1 MLLIQAFSEEILAHI
16 RFLDRKSDMVFD
28 KGLQDSNCPLLSE
41 ASTNSINDR
50 SSEML
55 DRHTLLGEEQTFS
68 GLLGTIVRLR
78 EAMNTELYSRV
89 TTQGDFQPLKHSLKE
104 SKAVFSSSVSWV

>member
-1 MLLIQAFSEEILAHI
+1 
-16 RFLDRKSDMVFD
+16 MVFD
-28 KGLQDSNCPLLSE
+28 KGLWDSNCPLLSE
-41 ASTNSINDR
+41 ASTNSINDH

-78 EAMNTELYSRV
+78 EAMNTELHSRV
-89 TTQGDFQPLKHSLKE
+89 ATRGDLQSLKHSLKE

>member
-1 MLLIQAFSEEILAHI
+1 
-16 RFLDRKSDMVFD
+16 MVFV

-41 ASTNSINDR
+41 ASTNSINDH

-68 GLLGTIVRLR
+68 GLLGTKL
-78 EAMNTELYSRV
+78 
-89 TTQGDFQPLKHSLKE
+89 
-104 SKAVFSSSVSWV
+104 